1 MHDTQGSFIVFEG
14 IDGSGKSTQAA
25 LLAQHLLG
33 EGIPCVQTREPT
45 DSPAGRLIR
54 SVLTGELRMNPLAL
68 PGLFAADR
76 MEHLLGEGGIC
87 QTLSEG
93 KNVLCD
99 RYYFSS
105 YAYHSL
111 DAPMDWVIGMNSEA
125 ARVLRPAVTVFID
138 VSPEEA
144 IRRIRQGRDHT
155 ELFEK
160 LEMLRRIRENYF
172 TAFEKMKLSENVAV
186 VDGNRPEEDVA
197 AEILRCV
204 SSCFH

>member
-1 MHDTQGSFIVFEG
+1 MYDAQGNFIVFEG

-25 LLAQHLLG
+25 LLAQHLQS
-33 EGIPCVQTREPT
+33 EGIPCIQTREPT

-87 QTLSEG
+87 QMMSEG

-172 TAFEKMKLSENVAV
+172 TAFEKLKLSENVAV
-186 VDGNRPEEDVA
+186 VDGSRPEEDVA